1 MIHVFKGLKLRVA
14 AAIISAI
21 LLYGILTFV
30 ISAPIQPLAVKTL
43 RKAPTVLC
51 TTATKTVT
59 ATTTTPEP
67 HAEIGAETYKGFV
80 DKEHVLEYETLVQNL
95 LISVSIALMVMAI
108 FRMRMR

>member
-21 LLYGILTFV
+21 LLYGVLTFI
-30 ISAPIQPLAVKTL
+30 ISTPIQPLAVKM

-51 TTATKTVT
+51 TTVTKTVT
-59 ATTTTPEP
+59 AATTAPKS
-67 HAEIGAETYKGFV
+67 HAEIAAEAYKGFISR
-80 DKEHVLEYETLVQNL
+80 EHVFEYKSLVQNL
-95 LISVSIALMVMAI
+95 LISVTIALMVMAI

>member
-43 RKAPTVLC
+43 RKAPTVPC

-59 ATTTTPEP
+59 ATTAPKP

-80 DKEHVLEYETLVQNL
+80 DKEHVFEYETLVQNL